1 MSENAAPTLR
11 WNIPN
16 LITVTL
22 MVVLTFAV
30 VGFLYRAAVSFA
42 APKPA
47 AKPVGEVGDLS

>member
-1 MSENAAPTLR
+1 MSENAAPTLS

-30 VGFLYRAAVSFA
+30 VGFAYRAFVSFT
-42 APKPA
+42 APKA
-47 AKPVGEVGDLS
+47 TQVVGEVGDLS